1 MTSTRITILGSV
13 LLVILLGLHFFA
25 SDILTYL
32 CLEDG
37 ILESLT
43 AIFYFISALCFLS
56 LWAKSGFRNIW
67 FLGYLVLFFVIAGEE
82 VSWGQRLFD
91 IEVPEKLEQMNVQKE
106 LNFHN
111 IDGIH
116 GMIRELGL
124 MVVLVICY
132 VIPITNHL
140 FQPSRSF
147 YQNFGMPIF
156 PLKLWIIPTIAI
168 LLMVIPKVMQGAG
181 IFNLNEVGET
191 YLSVGF
197 LVFAL
202 MTWNANRT

>member
-25 SDILTYL
+25 RSILTYL
-32 CLEDG
+32 CREDG

-43 AIFYFISALCFLS
+43 AIFYFISAVCFLS
-56 LWAKSGFRNIW
+56 LWVKSGCRNIW
-67 FLGYLVLFFVIAGEE
+67 FLGYLVLFFLIAGEE

-124 MVVLVICY
+124 MVVVVICY
-132 VIPITNHL
+132 VIPVTNHL
-140 FQPSRSF
+140 FQPFRSF
-147 YQNFGMPIF
+147 YLNSGMPIF
-156 PLKLWIIPTIAI
+156 PLQLWIIPTIAI

-181 IFNLNEVGET
+181 IFNINEAGET

-197 LVFAL
+197 LGFAL
-202 MTWNANRT
+202 TTWNANKS